1 MRHDPVTRARRI
13 ASALLLVT
21 GVAFAAASEGQQTP
35 QARAKS
41 AKAALPAKGPA
52 PQMVLELSNWQLDA
66 AVVADAFVSAKAASA
81 PCMSFARPDATD
93 APGMKPPP
101 KTNAAAKAQAVKTP

>member
-1 MRHDPVTRARRI
+1 
-13 ASALLLVT
+13 
-21 GVAFAAASEGQQTP
+21 
-35 QARAKS
+35 
-41 AKAALPAKGPA
+41 
-52 PQMVLELSNWQLDA
+52 MVLELSNWQLDA

-81 PCMSFARPDATD
+81 PRMAFARPDATE